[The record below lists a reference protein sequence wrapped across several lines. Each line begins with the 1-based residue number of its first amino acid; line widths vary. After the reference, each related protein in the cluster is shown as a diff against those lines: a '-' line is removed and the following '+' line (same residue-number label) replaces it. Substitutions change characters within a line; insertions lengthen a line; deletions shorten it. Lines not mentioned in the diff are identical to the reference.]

1 MLNSVYNQKKR
12 TAKSGGFDTAI
23 NVTTAATTGNLATV
37 KVAGLQFVVQRLT
50 VYVLTGSAGKTWTFG
65 DSSGT
70 VALSPA
76 LDMATAGVKY
86 ALDFGP
92 KGRALTA
99 GDALK
104 VTISAAGAAADVQF
118 EGYYVG

>member
-1 MLNSVYNQKKR
+1 MLADLFQQKKR
-12 TAKSGGFDTAI
+12 AAKNGGFDTAI
-23 NVTTAATTGNLATV
+23 NVTTAATTGNIATV
-37 KVAGLQFVVQRLT
+37 KVAGLQFICQRISI
-50 VYVLTGSAGKTWTFG
+50 YVLTGSAGKTWTFG

-76 LDMATAGVKY
+76 LDMSTAGVRY
-86 ALDFGP
+86 TIEFGA

-104 VTISAAGAAADVQF
+104 LTISAAGAAANVEF
-118 EGYYVG
+118 EGYYGN

>member
-1 MLNSVYNQKKR
+1 MLSNLYQQKKR
-12 TAKSGGFDTAI
+12 AAKSGGFDTAI
-23 NVTTAATTGNLATV
+23 SVSTAATTGNIATV
-37 KVAGLQFVVQRLT
+37 KVAGLQFVCQLLRIT
-50 VYVLTGSAGKTWTFG
+50 VLTGSAGKTWTFG

-70 VALSPA
+70 IALTPA
-76 LDMATAGVKY
+76 LDMATAGVVY
-86 ALDFGP
+86 TYDFGP

-104 VTISAAGAAADVQF
+104 LTISAAGAAADVQF